1 MLYDNHTASKLQT
14 STILQAYCLL
24 PYKIPIQKMKSKA
37 LWHIT
42 NNQTAIVETNLR
54 PPTSDQLLIQSN
66 YSLIST
72 GTERLV
78 AQGEVPFSLHQ
89 KMNVPYMKGHFTFPL
104 KYGYS
109 VIGTVLSEGDW
120 KGKLVHLMHPH
131 QDYIVANLESITF
144 LPESV
149 SPRRAVLISNVETAV
164 NAIWDSQ
171 VSMGDRV
178 LVVGF
183 GMIGSLV
190 ARLLSFMPAVEVV
203 VAEQDAYRKKLA
215 TEMGFKILEG
225 MSSFDCSF
233 HTSGS
238 SEGLQLGIDSVGKE
252 GTIVELSWYG
262 TRQSTISLGG
272 DFHYQRKRI
281 ISSQVG
287 QIPANKSHR
296 WDYSRRKE
304 LVVKLLAN
312 PVFEEHLT
320 HDLSLEDCPSFF
332 QNLRE
337 NKCPD
342 GLAWVI
348 NY

>member
-1 MLYDNHTASKLQT
+1 
-14 STILQAYCLL
+14 
-24 PYKIPIQKMKSKA
+24 MKSKA
-37 LWHIT
+37 LWHVT
-42 NNQTAIVETNLR
+42 KNQTTIVETNLKSST
-54 PPTSDQLLIQSN
+54 PDQLLLQSK

-78 AQGEVPFSLHQ
+78 AQGQVPISLHQ
-89 KMNVPYMKGHFTFPL
+89 KMKVPYMKGHFTFPL

-109 VIGTVLSEGDW
+109 VVGEVLSEGEW

-131 QDYIVANLESITF
+131 QDYMLADIQ
-144 LPESV
+144 SV
-149 SPRRAVLISNVETAV
+149 SLLPKAVPPRRAVLISNVETAV

-203 VAEQDAYRKKLA
+203 VLEQDEYRKKLA
-215 TEMGFKILEG
+215 AAMGFKLLDTINTKTPF
-225 MSSFDCSF
+225 FDCSY

-238 SEGLQLGIDSVGKE
+238 SEGLQKCIDLVGKE

-262 TRQSTISLGG
+262 TKSSTISLGG
-272 DFHYQRKRI
+272 EFHYQRKRI

-287 QIPANKSHR
+287 QVPSHKSHR
-296 WDYSRRKE
+296 WNYSRRKE
-304 LVVKLLAN
+304 LVLELLKN
-312 PVFEEHLT
+312 PIFDEHLT
-320 HDLSLEDCPSFF
+320 HDLSLDSSPAFF
-332 QNLRE
+332 QDLRE
-337 NKCPD
+337 NKQGD

>member
-1 MLYDNHTASKLQT
+1 
-14 STILQAYCLL
+14 
-24 PYKIPIQKMKSKA
+24 MKSKA
-37 LWHIT
+37 LWHISKK
-42 NNQTAIVETNLR
+42 QTAIVETNLR
-54 PPTSDQLLIQSN
+54 PTTPNQVLIQSK

-78 AQGEVPFSLHQ
+78 AQGKVPLSLHQ
-89 KMNVPYMKGHFTFPL
+89 KMRVPYMKGHFTFPL

-109 VIGTVLSEGDW
+109 VVGEILSEGNW

-131 QDYIVANLESITF
+131 QDYIVADLQSLTF
-144 LPESV
+144 LPETIP
-149 SPRRAVLISNVETAV
+149 PRRAVLISNVETAV
-164 NAIWDSQ
+164 NAVWDSQ

-190 ARLLSFMPAVEVV
+190 ARLLSFMPAVEVFV
-203 VAEQDAYRKKLA
+203 LEQDAYRKKLA
-215 TEMGFKILEG
+215 IEMGFKIFEG
-225 MSSFDCSF
+225 TSSFDCSF
-233 HTSGS
+233 HISGS
-238 SEGLQLGIDSVGKE
+238 SDGLQLCIDSVGKE

-262 TRQSTISLGG
+262 TKSSTISLGG
-272 DFHYQRKRI
+272 EFHYQRKRI

-287 QIPANKSHR
+287 QIPTSKSHR
-296 WDYSRRKE
+296 WDYTRRKA
-304 LVVKLLAN
+304 LVMKLLDN

-320 HDLSLEDCPSFF
+320 HDLSLERCPSFF

-337 NKCPD
+337 NKQAD

>member
-1 MLYDNHTASKLQT
+1 
-14 STILQAYCLL
+14 
-24 PYKIPIQKMKSKA
+24 MKSKA

-42 NNQTAIVETNLR
+42 KNQTAIVETPI
-54 PPTSDQLLIQSN
+54 PPSSSEQLLIQSK

-72 GTERLV
+72 GTERLI
-78 AQGEVPFSLHQ
+78 AQGAVPISLHQ
-89 KMNVPYMKGHFTFPL
+89 KMKVPYMKGHFTFPL

-109 VIGTVLSEGDW
+109 VVGEVLSEGKW

-131 QDYIVANLESITF
+131 QDYILADL
-144 LPESV
+144 ESV
-149 SPRRAVLISNVETAV
+149 SFLPNSVPPRRAVLTSNVETAV

-171 VSMGDRV
+171 VSIGDRV

-190 ARLLSFMPAVEVV
+190 ARLLSFLPAVEVFV
-203 VAEQDAYRKKLA
+203 LEQDEYRKQLA
-215 TEMGFKILEG
+215 LDMGFTLLEDTTT
-225 MSSFDCSF
+225 SFDYSF

-238 SEGLQLGIDSVGKE
+238 SEGLQKCIDVVGKE
-252 GTIVELSWYG
+252 GTIIELSWYG
-262 TRQSTISLGG
+262 TKASNISLGG
-272 DFHYQRKRI
+272 EFHYQRKRI

-287 QIPANKSHR
+287 QIPTNKSHR
-296 WDYSRRKE
+296 WDYARRKKVVLE
-304 LVVKLLAN
+304 LLSN

-320 HDLSLEDCPSFF
+320 HDVSFDSSPTF
-332 QNLRE
+332 FRQLKA
-337 NKCPD
+337 NKQGD